1 MGLTVTLTFA
11 AAVQPFTEV
20 TVTLYTPA
28 LFKTADVKELL
39 GKKEKNE
46 FGPDH

>member
-11 AAVQPFTEV
+11 AAVQPFTDV
-20 TVTLYTPA
+20 TVTLYTPP
-28 LFKTADVKELL
+28 LFSIADVNELL
-39 GKKEKNE
+39 GKKEENE